1 MKRRRDEA
9 AEMEIVWQTP
19 ANPPERHDYIFRNGN
34 KKKKKIRNSFQI
46 IAIIS
51 QSSALLQG
59 NATSD
64 LTTSSSSL
72 MYSSISL

>member
-19 ANPPERHDYIFRNGN
+19 ANPPERRDYIFRNGN
-34 KKKKKIRNSFQI
+34 KKKIRNSFQI